1 MSKNTSKDIYRMP
14 SGRKNNTFQYIRRLY
29 QVMVTQ
35 AIVMPNLSKDFNKIF
50 QHLFSNIT

>member
-35 AIVMPNLSKDFNKIF
+35 AIMMPNLDFNKIF
-50 QHLFSNIT
+50 QHPFSNVM